1 MSILITRSVC
11 IDCVWK
17 DSCQK
22 LHKLHEMC
30 DSKRVYHGKPVER
43 FDVIVTT
50 CSLKDFDRTYKN
62 GNNVGM
68 YYCQDCCSMHHESS
82 RIGKLHKKTVQ

>member
-1 MSILITRSVC
+1 MSILITKSVC

-30 DSKRVYHGKPVER
+30 DSKRVIPGKPLDV
-43 FDVIVTT
+43 FDVIVAT
-50 CSLKDFDRTYKN
+50 CSLKNFDRSYNN
-62 GNNVGM
+62 GNHVGM
-68 YYCQDCCSMHHESS
+68 YYCQDCCSMHHERS
-82 RIGKLHKKTVQ
+82 RIGKLHKKAMQ